1 MLMRQAYRRGND
13 LIAATASR
21 ALERPADFICECSD
35 DDCREPVP
43 LTAPEYDAAR
53 RHDGALITPGHG
65 QPGETV
71 IHATDR
77 YEILRNS

>member
-21 ALERPADFICECSD
+21 TPQRPADFICECSD

-53 RHDGALITPGHG
+53 KHDGALIIPGHG
-65 QPGETV
+65 QAHETV
-71 IHATDR
+71 IHATGR
-77 YEILRNS
+77 YEILRTS